1 MHNPKR
7 LNLSTRKRTLPCVS
21 LWTKLCSSDMSSL
34 TISQLYNSLFS
45 NGNEDTVHL
54 KEQICYFKI
63 CIQRERANHPY
74 VFYVQEFPKCA
85 LLEQADYLVP
95 KIIQKSFSLSSDGP
109 KLREGQ
115 KTFIQPATFPL
126 HVQIVGTI

>member
-1 MHNPKR
+1 MSPLYNHHWLIVGNTLPIADLKHFISSFQFSEANAQCSMQMHNPKR
-7 LNLSTRKRTLPCVS
+7 LNLSTRKRTLPYVS

-63 CIQRERANHPY
+63 CIQRERGNHPY
-74 VFYVQEFPKCA
+74 VFNVQEFPKVHA
-85 LLEQADYLVP
+85 IRA
-95 KIIQKSFSLSSDGP
+95 G
-109 KLREGQ
+109 
-115 KTFIQPATFPL
+115 
-126 HVQIVGTI
+126 